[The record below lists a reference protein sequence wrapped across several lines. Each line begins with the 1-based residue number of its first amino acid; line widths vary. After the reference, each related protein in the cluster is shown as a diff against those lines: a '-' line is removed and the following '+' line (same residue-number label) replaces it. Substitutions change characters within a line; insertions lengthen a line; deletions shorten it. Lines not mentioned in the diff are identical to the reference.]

1 MGTADKLL
9 RAFIAALIAILF
21 VQKIIT
27 GWIAVVFL
35 IAAGILVLTSLVRFC
50 PIYSLFGIRTCPN
63 TKS

>member
-21 VQKIIT
+21 VQEIIT